1 MKQDKRHSDDH
12 RIKGQWLPTT
22 RKEMEH
28 LGWEQADV
36 ILFTGDAINH
46 HLWMQLDGCSSLNEY
61 VKALDNIMFLEDRA
75 DLILHGHARKAQ
87 KRSAMSCF

>member
-1 MKQDKRHSDDH
+1 MKEEKGHKDH

-36 ILFTGDAINH
+36 ILFTGDAYIPGSKVVTNLPGSDKH
-46 HLWMQLDGCSSLNEY
+46 AAASSLTRLI
-61 VKALDNIMFLEDRA
+61 ALVPTKT
-75 DLILHGHARKAQ
+75 LHPGH
-87 KRSAMSCF
+87 FV